1 MSILDLVYF
10 LNMKVQLQAI
20 MFPTNNCLLNKQGLN
35 WIYCFLLMAISIHHS
50 FGQEQQKDEDVINL
64 QKAIITETT
73 EIPLDSGWSF
83 YWNQLIA
90 PGHFKTEIPHKV
102 VTLNNWTA
110 FNTSH
115 TKKPASFGYATYR
128 LRISIPKERPH
139 VSLYIPKTYSASKIW
154 INGTFISEIGHIG
167 VTKAETLHRR
177 FSQIIPLNTNETD
190 FEIVI
195 QIANFYHSKGG
206 LIGPV
211 LLGSS
216 QHLYNT
222 KSKRI
227 AADTIFIGCLGFIGV
242 FFLVFFLLYWNKD
255 KAVLYFAVLCISLS
269 YMALSDRYAPLADL
283 FQSAN
288 WILLT
293 KIEYLFLFLSG
304 ISASFFFQSIFY
316 DFIHKAYSK
325 IINYSFYLLA
335 FLAVFLPAPY
345 FTKLLLPFLVLM
357 LLNLLYMTFILI
369 KAIFGKRHD
378 SILLLVSMVLGL
390 IIFYIH
396 IFFFLE
402 GNSNAIVYVNFGYIV
417 VFLILSTLLMTR
429 FSNSFKELEQSK
441 KLALQQQKELFS
453 KTNQLSNANL
463 VLGENLRVLKNYNA
477 ELDNF
482 NHIVSH
488 DLKSPLI
495 AVHSLVSFIEED
507 LKTTLN
513 EDTKQHLKL
522 VKNRVSKMS
531 SLIDG
536 LLKYSKIAKGKKD
549 KELFS
554 LNELLNDV
562 IRGLNLLHKNTINL
576 PNEDVEVFANKIELF
591 HVFQNL
597 ISNAIKY
604 NDKDT
609 IIISIVVSKL
619 PNEYLFSV
627 SDNGPGIEEKYHTK
641 IFEIFSKLD
650 VDDDT
655 QSSGIGLAIVNK
667 IVTENKGAISVA
679 SEKNVGLKISFSWQF

>member
-1 MSILDLVYF
+1 
-10 LNMKVQLQAI
+10 
-20 MFPTNNCLLNKQGLN
+20 
-35 WIYCFLLMAISIHHS
+35 MALSIHHS
-50 FGQEQQKDEDVINL
+50 FGQEGYKVENTINL

-73 EIPLDSGWSF
+73 EILLDSGWSF
-83 YWNQLIA
+83 YWNQLIT
-90 PGHFKTEIPHKV
+90 PGHFKEEIPYKE
-102 VTLNNWTA
+102 VTLHNWTE
-110 FNTSH
+110 FNIPENE
-115 TKKPASFGYATYR
+115 KPHSFGYATYR

-139 VSLYIPKTYSASKIW
+139 VSLFIPKTYSASKTW
-154 INGTFISEIGHIG
+154 INGTFISEIGNVG
-167 VTKAETLHRR
+167 VTELETVHRR

-206 LIGPV
+206 IIGPV

-255 KAVLYFAVLCISLS
+255 KAVLYFAVLCLSLS
-269 YMALSDRYAPLADL
+269 YMALSDRYAPLTDL

-304 ISASFFFQSIFY
+304 ISATFFFQSIFY

-378 SILLLVSMVLGL
+378 SILLLVSMVLGV

-402 GNSNAIVYVNFGYIV
+402 GNSNAIVYVNCGYIV

-429 FSNSFKELEQSK
+429 FSDSFKELEQSK
-441 KLALQQQKELFS
+441 KLALEQQKELFL

-463 VLGENLRVLKNYNA
+463 VLNENLRVLKNYNT

-488 DLKSPLI
+488 DLKSPLV
-495 AVHSLVSFIEED
+495 AVHSLVSFIEDD

-513 EDTKQHLKL
+513 DDTKSHLKL
-522 VKNRVSKMS
+522 LKNRVSKMS

-562 IRGLNLLHKNTINL
+562 INGINLLDKNTINL
-576 PNEDVEVFANKIELF
+576 PNEDLKIYANKIELY

-597 ISNAIKY
+597 INNAIKY
-604 NDKDT
+604 NDKDH
-609 IIISIVVSKL
+609 IIINISASKL
-619 PNEYLFSV
+619 YTEYMFYV
-627 SDNGPGIEEKYHTK
+627 SDNGPGIDEKYHTK
-641 IFEIFSKLD
+641 IFEMFSQLQ
-650 VDDDT
+650 VNSDT
-655 QSSGIGLAIVNK
+655 QSTGIGLAIVNK
-667 IVTENKGAISVA
+667 IVTENRGLISVE
-679 SEKNVGLKISFSWQF
+679 SKKGLGLKIGFSWQF